1 MALLSIPSN
10 FVLSLADI
18 EPAADVVAAEML
30 IAGVLPPE
38 ETIGAVPVTP
48 VTDPPP
54 PPEPLEADVILP
66 CASTVISAFV

>member
-1 MALLSIPSN
+1 M
-10 FVLSLADI
+10 ADI
-18 EPAADVVAAEML
+18 EPAADCVAAEIL

-54 PPEPLEADVILP
+54 PPEPLAADVILP